1 MCIIC
6 YYLIQCSRHSCNFI
20 SVDRI
25 ESDKF
30 RIGNKYDS
38 DNDFIRAVIKVQQ
51 GHEENLSNDKA
62 KAIAPWNL
70 DPESGEDTLNKPI
83 SEFEMMK
90 QAQEKANKR
99 KSAVVS
105 PKSAY
110 DPAIK
115 ECVGGSAA
123 EVEHVWSMAGHV
135 STDHCSKMSPLIFEL
150 VMYLKYD
157 SRLWGITDVVEAN
170 KRRKNES
177 AAAQFRLSIQKKRL
191 DRRRRSCTFGIR

>member
-6 YYLIQCSRHSCNFI
+6 YYLVQCSQHSCSSI

-30 RIGNKYDS
+30 KIGNKYDS
-38 DNDFIRAVIKVQQ
+38 DEDFIRAVIKVQQ
-51 GHEENLSNDKA
+51 GREENLSNDKA
-62 KAIAPWNL
+62 KAIAPWKL
-70 DPESGEDTLNKPI
+70 DPESGEDTLNEPI

-90 QAQEKANKR
+90 QAREKANKGE
-99 KSAVVS
+99 SAVVS

-123 EVEHVWSMAGHV
+123 EAERVWSMAGHV
-135 STDHCSKMSPLIFEL
+135 LTDHRSKMSPLIFEL
-150 VMYLKYD
+150 VMYLK
-157 SRLWGITDVVEAN
+157 
-170 KRRKNES
+170 
-177 AAAQFRLSIQKKRL
+177 
-191 DRRRRSCTFGIR
+191 